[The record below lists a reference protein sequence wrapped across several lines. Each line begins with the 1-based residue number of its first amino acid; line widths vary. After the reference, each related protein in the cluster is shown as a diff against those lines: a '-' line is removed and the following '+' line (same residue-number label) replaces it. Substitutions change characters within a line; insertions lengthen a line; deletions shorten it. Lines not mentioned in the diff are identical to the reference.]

1 MRLFPC
7 LLLLALALPF
17 PLRAED
23 QKPAVDWGNVE
34 STGTMSSEK
43 DGALEKGLWNGQNRS
58 DIEFLL
64 RHLPDVQPLRTALM
78 LQKRLLLSKTDATL
92 INNDIGPLRGN
103 DLLIQRINKLMDMGL
118 YDDAWKLYAQR
129 AEDPYDVSIAQ
140 LGMTLLIVRNDL
152 ATACLEEK
160 VLSAKYPDDKVF
172 DVVDRA
178 CAQTLG
184 SQSAPKFPEDPILQ
198 SVYNDPAYSVAAGNP
213 QALEKMNA
221 LQRALVQANGKI
233 SYAGMTADVAK
244 KTPSSLLSLYL
255 LDKTLPD
262 TARAVIK
269 GEADTRGI
277 SYHLAVAA
285 QDDLL
290 KRAKDLKKDPE
301 DQWPVLESALAVKKV
316 PGDLIPFADMI
327 AGAEPKE
334 LSTET
339 LTKVLGAMLAAQK
352 PLSDYW
358 LDAAQKKAAEKP
370 IIYIYLQA
378 FQSLTPT
385 PKATVKLEDFQNALE
400 SLKSADSEQ
409 ILAIITTLDN
419 KADFLNNPLRIYEK
433 HSALTSAGNYVMPS
447 LGLNVLLDTAADK
460 KQIGIT
466 VLAVL
471 NSLAAQPE
479 NMYSGTVRKALYSML
494 NVGLIED
501 AKQIGGETIAS
512 VLYKY

>member
-23 QKPAVDWGNVE
+23 QKTAVDWGNVE

-58 DIEFLL
+58 EIEFLL
-64 RHLPDVQPLRTALM
+64 QRLPETQALRSVLM

-103 DLLIQRINKLMDMGL
+103 DLLIQRINKLIGMGL
-118 YDDAWKLYAQR
+118 YDDAWKLYTQR
-129 AEDPYDVSIAQ
+129 AEDPYDASIAQ

-160 VLSAKYPDDKVF
+160 VLSGKYPGDKVF
-172 DVVDRA
+172 GVVDRA

-184 SQSAPKFPEDPILQ
+184 SDTAPKFPEDPILQ
-198 SVYNDPAYSVAAGNP
+198 SVYNDPAYSVPASNP
-213 QALEKMNA
+213 QTLEKMNA

-233 SYAGMTADVAK
+233 GYTGLTADILK

-262 TARAVIK
+262 KTRAMVK
-269 GEADTRGI
+269 AETDARGI

-290 KRAKDLKKDPE
+290 KHAKDLKKDPE
-301 DQWPVLESALAVKKV
+301 DQWPVLESALAAKKV

-327 AGAEPKE
+327 ALSEPKQ

-339 LTKVLGAMLAAQK
+339 LTKALGAMLAAQK
-352 PLSDYW
+352 PLSDFW
-358 LDAAQKKAAEKP
+358 LDAAQKKAAEK
-370 IIYIYLQA
+370 
-378 FQSLTPT
+378 
-385 PKATVKLEDFQNALE
+385 DR
-400 SLKSADSEQ
+400 KS
-409 ILAIITTLDN
+409 
-419 KADFLNNPLRIYEK
+419 
-433 HSALTSAGNYVMPS
+433 V
-447 LGLNVLLDTAADK
+447 V
-460 KQIGIT
+460 
-466 VLAVL
+466 
-471 NSLAAQPE
+471 
-479 NMYSGTVRKALYSML
+479 
-494 NVGLIED
+494 
-501 AKQIGGETIAS
+501 
-512 VLYKY
+512 